1 MSAALAHPVLAA
13 RREAP
18 RPVRLRVV
26 QVTPGPGRPGGRQR
40 EEGRRVRRTAV
51 PAVDGRGERRGLR
64 APAGPA
70 AGVVLVPLGEVLVP
84 VGRRPVLRV
93 VPGGGAVEVTCERS
107 AGPGAGAVGAPVAMP
122 PRGRARPA
130 GATPRPSA
138 GRSTSGR
145 AVGARRRR
153 ASPRS
158 RRALVAV
165 LAVLLAPGGARVAT
179 VGEGG
184 SVAAAAV
191 PSAQQV
197 VVVERGQT
205 LWSLAR
211 ELAPDADPREVV
223 QRLQAA
229 NRLETAGLA
238 VGQRLVLPAAR

>member
-1 MSAALAHPVLAA
+1 MSAALAHPVPAA

-26 QVTPGPGRPGGRQR
+26 EVTPDRGRPEGRQR
-40 EEGRRVRRTAV
+40 TEGRRVRRTAV
-51 PAVDGRGERRGLR
+51 PAVDGRGERGGLR
-64 APAGPA
+64 APAGPE
-70 AGVVLVPLGEVLVP
+70 AGVLLVPLGEVLVP

-93 VPGGGAVEVTCERS
+93 VPGGGALEVTCGRS
-107 AGPGAGAVGAPVAMP
+107 ADSGVGTVGAPVALP
-122 PRGRARPA
+122 AWQRARPA
-130 GATPRPSA
+130 GVAPRPAA
-138 GRSTSGR
+138 GRSASGR
-145 AVGARRRR
+145 GVGARRRR
-153 ASPRS
+153 GSPRF
-158 RRALVAV
+158 RRAVVAV
-165 LAVLLAPGGARVAT
+165 LAVLLAAGGARVVT

-184 SVAAAAV
+184 PVAAAAV
-191 PSAQQV
+191 PAAQQV